1 MSTHTETKLR
11 PLADR
16 ILVKREK
23 TEEKNFGGIILP
35 DSAQKGG
42 EVGIVIATGPG
53 KKDEHG
59 KIIAMSVAVGD
70 KIMWAKYGGEEI
82 SVDGEDFLIVK
93 ENDVIAILE

>member
-1 MSTHTETKLR
+1 MSINTETKLR

-35 DSAQKGG
+35 DSAQKGND
-42 EVGIVIATGPG
+42 VGIVIATGPG
-53 KKDEHG
+53 KRDEHG
-59 KIIAMSVAVGD
+59 KCIAMSVAVGD
-70 KIMWAKYGGEEI
+70 KIMWAKYGAEEI

-93 ENDVIAILE
+93 ENDVIAIVE